1 MKMKRTS
8 KDYLML
14 TFKGVAM
21 GAADVV
27 PGVSGGTIAFI
38 SGIYEELLA
47 SIKSLDMQA
56 VKLLFSFKLKELWK
70 KINGNFLFFLFLG
83 IGTSILSLAKLIT
96 TLLQT
101 HPIFI
106 WAFFFGLVLA
116 STYFVSKRIKKWD
129 FIRYV
134 SFVIGIGIAYYITI
148 ATPAQTPD
156 SLLFIFL
163 CGMIA
168 ICAMILP
175 GISGSF
181 ILLLL
186 GKYEYVM
193 NALITVNIPV
203 IIVFAVGAV
212 IGIISFSHL
221 LTYLLNRFH
230 DTTIAVL
237 AGFMLGSLNKVWPW
251 KEIVAE
257 TENNVLPHS
266 YLWEGVGL
274 MAVGFIVVYIIE
286 KVSARKGA

>member
-1 MKMKRTS
+1 
-8 KDYLML
+8 ML

-47 SIKSLDMQA
+47 SIKSFDLQA

-70 KINGNFLFFLFLG
+70 KINGNFLFFLLLG
-83 IGTSILSLAKLIT
+83 IGTSVLSLAKLIT

-134 SFVIGIGIAYYITI
+134 SFAVGIAIAYYITI
-148 ATPAQTPD
+148 ATPAQTSD
-156 SLLFIFL
+156 SLWFIFL

-212 IGIISFSHL
+212 IGIVSFSHL

-274 MAVGFIVVYIIE
+274 MAVGFILVYVIE
-286 KVSARKGA
+286 KLSARKGA